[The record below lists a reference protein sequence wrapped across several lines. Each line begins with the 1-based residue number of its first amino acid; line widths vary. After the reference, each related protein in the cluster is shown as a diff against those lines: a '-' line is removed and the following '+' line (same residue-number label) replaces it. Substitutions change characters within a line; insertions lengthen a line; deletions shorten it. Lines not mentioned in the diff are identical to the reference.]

1 LQGLNKFYKY
11 GGFVINSKGKLII
24 LALIMCVFISLS
36 AVSAADNNTD
46 DVISISNSNT
56 NVEIQQTAVE
66 STSVENVTSTDETVM
81 VSANG
86 ENKTNESNDE
96 NVILTDEDL
105 KERGIVLKEPLL
117 GVSIGDEDLL
127 GDTWTYSWGTDTVS
141 WNYVSVHL
149 SCEVTS
155 TNGNLK
161 SISES
166 PGYFKIGTKK
176 STTSYAGVSIK
187 DGKGYWT
194 WNLYMNNAGL
204 TPGQKNYHYLLL
216 SLEL

>member
-1 LQGLNKFYKY
+1 MF
-11 GGFVINSKGKLII
+11 INSKGKLMI

-66 STSVENVTSTDETVM
+66 STSVENITSTDETVT

-86 ENKTNESNDE
+86 ENKTNES

-117 GVSIGDEDLL
+117 GVSIGDDLLGVSIEDEDLL
-127 GDTWTYSWGTDTVS
+127 GDSWSYSWGTDTVS
-141 WNYVSVHL
+141 WNYVSVHMT
-149 SCEVTS
+149 CELTS

-176 STTSYAGVSIK
+176 STTSYAGVQIK

-204 TPGQKNYHYLLL
+204 TPGQKITITY
-216 SLEL
+216 